1 MTKHGE
7 GRRLTAIRLS
17 EAGRDHIDALAAQ
30 RGVNRSEMI
39 RVMLAYATQKM
50 PKGWKP

>member
-1 MTKHGE
+1 MPRTGPRQPLVALK
-7 GRRLTAIRLS
+7 LS
-17 EAGRDHIDALAAQ
+17 EARRDHIDALAAQ

-39 RVMLAYATQKM
+39 RTMLAYAVQKM